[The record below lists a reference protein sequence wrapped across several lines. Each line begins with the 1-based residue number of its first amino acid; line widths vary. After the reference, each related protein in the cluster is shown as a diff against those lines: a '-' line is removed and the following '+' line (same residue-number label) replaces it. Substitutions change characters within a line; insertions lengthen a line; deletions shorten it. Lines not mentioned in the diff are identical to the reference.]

1 MFSQAKS
8 TFFHGELHKTG
19 AEDLFVASYFAP
31 IQLLDASN
39 FKPWWLSSSNF
50 QGW

>member
-39 FKPWWLSSSNF
+39 FKP
-50 QGW
+50 